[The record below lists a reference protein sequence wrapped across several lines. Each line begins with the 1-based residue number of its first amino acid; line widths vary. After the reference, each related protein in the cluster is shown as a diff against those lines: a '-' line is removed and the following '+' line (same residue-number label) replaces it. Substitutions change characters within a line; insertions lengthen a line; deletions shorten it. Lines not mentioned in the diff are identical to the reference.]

1 MIKIFQYKNGEI
13 RIKKDENLSVRDY
26 QYEWK
31 KRQIKVKTVEL
42 PLPFC
47 LGVEIIVHTG
57 GRICYRMLSAQV
69 SPYNEPDCVN
79 LSLAYTQNNT
89 VRYTE
94 TGLIDD
100 SHIYKGLPEEYTADI
115 LDRRVSFILEK
126 EVFPQCSNCYKHA
139 AHSAVASSPMIFG
152 VIAETIINIICTGS
166 VDEIFHLDAETFY
179 IKNLRFLP

>member
-69 SPYNEPDCVN
+69 SP
-79 LSLAYTQNNT
+79 
-89 VRYTE
+89 
-94 TGLIDD
+94 
-100 SHIYKGLPEEYTADI
+100 
-115 LDRRVSFILEK
+115 
-126 EVFPQCSNCYKHA
+126 
-139 AHSAVASSPMIFG
+139 
-152 VIAETIINIICTGS
+152 
-166 VDEIFHLDAETFY
+166 
-179 IKNLRFLP
+179 